1 MNLTPKQEAFCLA
14 YVETGNASEAYRR
27 AYDAAR
33 MKAPTI
39 NVKAS
44 ELLADGKVAVRVAEL
59 QAEHAER
66 HKITVDDII
75 RQLDEDRHF
84 AREHE
89 APAPAISSTMGKAK
103 VLGFL
108 TDKVHHS
115 GGTVNVGIIRYADM
129 TDEELA
135 RIAAGA
141 DQK

>member
-1 MNLTPKQEAFCLA
+1 MSNLTPKQEAFALA

-27 AYDAAR
+27 AYDPKR
-33 MKAPTI
+33 MTPEAI
-39 NVKAS
+39 AVEAS
-44 ELLADGKVAVRVAEL
+44 KLLKHPKVALRVSEL

-66 HKITVDDII
+66 HKVTVDDII
-75 RQLDEDRHF
+75 RQLDEDRLF

-89 APAPAISSTMGKAK
+89 APAAAISSTMGKAK

-115 GGTVNVGIIRYADM
+115 GGNVNVQVVRFSDM

-135 RIAAGA
+135 RIAAGG
-141 DQK
+141 